1 MFRPTLKF
9 EKIKPGGDVN
19 FVNRPQIRKT
29 LKNCTVLKPNV
40 LVGVGQKIHDVCT

>member
-29 LKNCTVLKPNV
+29 LKKLH
-40 LVGVGQKIHDVCT
+40 GVETQCFSRCRTKDS